1 MSETT
6 ASTIPADR
14 APAGR
19 RARVGHETR
28 TGTYWELL
36 GPDAAEGPPLLMIHG
51 GGATGACWRATPDGR
66 VGWADQLAAR
76 GHRVWVTDW
85 PGTGRSGNRNG
96 LEITYADVVDGYR
109 ALLTEVIAE
118 PVVIVCHSMG
128 GAVTW
133 RLLELEP
140 ALVAGVL
147 SVAGSYPA
155 NAMTGR
161 SRVVSDDG
169 AVAVI
174 DFVDT
179 GVRNTVDRRV
189 MNLYGDPYIYEQG
202 IATSTRFP
210 MAHVD
215 AMRAGF
221 VGLPPR
227 MLLQRLG
234 VEPGLPRVEDPS
246 GFAGKPIRLLTG
258 GEDPAHTRE
267 IEERTVA
274 MLRAWGADVELVWL
288 PDLGIHGNGHF
299 MFYETNSDEL
309 LEVVAGQL
317 AAVGAAAR

>member
-1 MSETT
+1 MSN
-6 ASTIPADR
+6 
-14 APAGR
+14 
-19 RARVGHETR
+19 RARIGHEPK
-28 TGTYWELL
+28 TGLYYELL
-36 GPDAAEGPPLLMIHG
+36 GPDDAAGPPLLLIHG

-66 VGWADQLAAR
+66 LGWADQLAAR
-76 GHRVWVTDW
+76 GHRLWVTDW

-96 LEITYADVVDGYR
+96 LEIAYDDVVEGYR
-109 ALLTEVIAE
+109 TLLREVIGE
-118 PVVIVCHSMG
+118 PVVVVCHSMG

-133 RLLELEP
+133 QLVEHESD
-140 ALVAGVL
+140 LVAGVL
-147 SVAGSYPA
+147 AVAAAYPA

-161 SRVVSDDG
+161 SEVVSDDG
-169 AVAVI
+169 EVAVI

-189 MNLYGDPYIYEQG
+189 MNLYGDGYVFRQG

-210 MAHVD
+210 LEQVD

-234 VEPGLPRVEDPS
+234 VEPGLPRVDEPT
-246 GFAGKPIRLLTG
+246 GFAAKPIRLLTG

-274 MLRAWGADVELVWL
+274 MLRGWGADAELVWL
-288 PDLGIHGNGHF
+288 PDRGIHGNGHF
-299 MFYETNSDEL
+299 MFFEQNSDEL
-309 LEVVAGQL
+309 LELVAEQL
-317 AAVGAAAR
+317 AVVGAVAR